1 MINEIAEK
9 IAALR
14 KQKDLTLKELSEK
27 SGLSISFLS
36 QLENGSSSMAI
47 TSLKKIADALEVP
60 INYFFSTLEDHNF
73 HVPKDEQKTFRIEG
87 SGAEYILLSGA
98 FPDRTLETMVVTM
111 LPGQD
116 LGKKFAHNGE
126 EFVYVLEGLLVVDLD
141 GKQYIVK
148 AGESMHYPS
157 TMPHYWSNP
166 LKEPT
171 KLLSIITP
179 ALF

>member
-1 MINEIAEK
+1 
-9 IAALR
+9 
-14 KQKDLTLKELSEK
+14 
-27 SGLSISFLS
+27 
-36 QLENGSSSMAI
+36 MAI

-60 INYFFSTLEDHNF
+60 INYFFSTMEDHNF
-73 HVPKDEQKTFRIEG
+73 HVSKDEQKTFRIEG
-87 SGAEYILLSGA
+87 SGAEYIRLSGA
-98 FPDRTLETMVVTM
+98 FPDRSIEAMVVTL
-111 LPGQD
+111 LPEQD

-157 TMPHYWSNP
+157 TMPHYWFNP
-166 LKEPT
+166 LKEST
-171 KLLSIITP
+171 RLLSIITP